1 MLKICGETYNSI
13 DFGFGFAIHLDW
25 PYYITSVPLC
35 SKPMHSGLKP
45 TFNCIWLVYDAQGAS
60 EVICLG
66 MQGID
71 YKDKMLKVICGV
83 IIFF

>member
-1 MLKICGETYNSI
+1 
-13 DFGFGFAIHLDW
+13 
-25 PYYITSVPLC
+25 
-35 SKPMHSGLKP
+35 MHSGLKP

-66 MQGID
+66 IQGID

-83 IIFF
+83 IIFFLIKWNHCHREKYGVLLNTEKKREHQK